1 MRCVL
6 AFLLAAVIGLPAA
19 FAEGSDKVPGP
30 EELASL
36 QTKAEQAEPR
46 DQCYLYTKL
55 VRDMTSVTDKQMNS
69 GDVSGAFASLK
80 AIQRYTIKIR
90 NVITGRS
97 KKLKDAQ
104 IMMRRSAF
112 RLEELMKTGSLNEQP
127 AFESTLKGLDQVQ
140 SQMMLAVF
148 NK

>member
-1 MRCVL
+1 MRYVI
-6 AFLLAAVIGLPAA
+6 AFLLAVLIGVPAA
-19 FAEGSDKVPGP
+19 LAEGNDKVPDP
-30 EELASL
+30 EELANL

-55 VRDMTSVTDKQMNS
+55 VRDMTSVTDKQLSS

-90 NVITGRS
+90 NVITGKS

-104 IMMRRSAF
+104 IMMRRTAY
-112 RLEELMKTGSLNEQP
+112 RLKELMRGGSADEQP
-127 AFESTLKGLDQVQ
+127 VFESTLKGLDQAQ
-140 SQMMLAVF
+140 SQMMLTVF
-148 NK
+148 KK